1 MNPLCTVPRPA
12 ASHVVSIDAS
22 AVPRLPFGLGVGS
35 LAKVEGVPRARE
47 VELEDDLNAGD
58 GRALAAA
65 TVAFY

>member
-1 MNPLCTVPRPA
+1 
-12 ASHVVSIDAS
+12 VVSIDAS

-65 TVAFY
+65 TVAFD